1 MTTRHRRARTAARSA
16 AISTALAISLF
27 SACTETD
34 DDGEDGDQLNA
45 PVILATE
52 ATVTLRTRLQN
63 RYIAAQNNG
72 GGAVTAVATAAQA
85 WETFTLVDENNGAL
99 TSGDIV
105 GLRAGNGQYLQ
116 AVNGGGSTVNVTG
129 AALLDWERFRIFKQG
144 GGQIHSGDTIA
155 LQTIVSGRWLSA
167 ENGGGS
173 TVSANGPAYDTW
185 EQLIITLGGAPPPPP
200 PTNWRLVWQDEF
212 DGPNIDESK
221 WVYEVQ
227 RPGWVNNELQ
237 NYTYRRWE
245 NARIE
250 NGALVIEARRDFF
263 GGEYSSAR
271 LKTQG
276 RVSWTYGRVEA
287 RLQVPNGWGTWPAFW
302 MMPDNQSRGW
312 PACGEIDIMEH
323 VGYDENRIHSTTHSL
338 RYNWRSP
345 NQRTGSTFVP
355 GATSGFHVYAVEW
368 YPDRIDAFVD
378 GVRYFTSPND
388 GGGDDSYPF
397 NKNFHII
404 LNLAVGGD
412 WGGARGVDPNTW
424 PRRMTVDYVR
434 VYQR

>member
-1 MTTRHRRARTAARSA
+1 MTTRHPRARIRAHF
-16 AISTALAISLF
+16 AIAALAISLLA
-27 SACTETD
+27 ACTD
-34 DDGEDGDQLNA
+34 DDTPDGDEQLSG
-45 PVILATE
+45 PVVLATE
-52 ATVTLRTRLQN
+52 STVTLRTRLQN

-72 GGAVTAVATAAQA
+72 GGAVTAVATVPQA

-99 TSGDIV
+99 DSGDIV
-105 GLRAGNGQYLQ
+105 GLRAGNGQFVQ
-116 AVNGGGSTVNVTG
+116 AVNGGGGAVNATG

-144 GGQIHSGDTIA
+144 GGQVRSGDTIA

-173 TVSANGPAYDTW
+173 TVSASGPAYDTW
-185 EQLIITLGGAPPPPP
+185 EQLVITLGGAPPPPP
-200 PTNWRLVWQDEF
+200 PPPSWRLVWQDEF

-221 WVYEVQ
+221 WVYEV
-227 RPGWVNNELQ
+227 RGPGWVNNELQ
-237 NYTYRRWE
+237 NYTNRRWE

-271 LKTQG
+271 LKTAG
-276 RVSWTYGRVEA
+276 RASWTYGRVEA
-287 RLQVPNGWGTWPAFW
+287 RLQVPTGYGTWPAFW

-312 PACGEIDIMEH
+312 PACGEIDVMEH

-345 NQRTGSTFVP
+345 SQRTASTFVP
-355 GATSGFHVYAVEW
+355 GATGGFHVYAVEW
-368 YPDRIDAFVD
+368 YPDRIEAFVD

-388 GGGDDSYPF
+388 GGGDDSWPF

-412 WGGARGVDPNTW
+412 WGGARGVDPNIW
-424 PRRMTVDYVR
+424 PKRMTVDYVR

>member
-1 MTTRHRRARTAARSA
+1 MTTRHPRARIRAHF
-16 AISTALAISLF
+16 AIAALAISLLA
-27 SACTETD
+27 ACTD
-34 DDGEDGDQLNA
+34 DDTPDGDEQLSG
-45 PVILATE
+45 PVVLATE
-52 ATVTLRTRLQN
+52 STVTLRTRLQN

-72 GGAVTAVATAAQA
+72 GGAVTAVATVPQA

-99 TSGDIV
+99 DSGDIV
-105 GLRAGNGQYLQ
+105 GLRAGNGQFVQ
-116 AVNGGGSTVNVTG
+116 AVNGGGGAVNATG

-144 GGQIHSGDTIA
+144 GGQVRSGDTIA

-173 TVSANGPAYDTW
+173 TVSASGPAYDTW
-185 EQLIITLGGAPPPPP
+185 EQLVITLGGAPPPPP
-200 PTNWRLVWQDEF
+200 PPPSWRLVWQDEF
-212 DGPNIDESK
+212 DGPTIDESK
-221 WVYEVQ
+221 WVYEV
-227 RPGWVNNELQ
+227 RGPGWVNNELQ
-237 NYTYRRWE
+237 NYTNRRWE

-271 LKTQG
+271 LKTAG
-276 RVSWTYGRVEA
+276 RASWTYGRVEA
-287 RLQVPNGWGTWPAFW
+287 RLQVPTGYGTWPAFW

-312 PACGEIDIMEH
+312 PACGEIDVMEH

-345 NQRTGSTFVP
+345 SQRTASTFVP
-355 GATSGFHVYAVEW
+355 GATGGFHVYAVEW
-368 YPDRIDAFVD
+368 YPDRIEAFVD

-388 GGGDDSYPF
+388 GGGDDSWPF

-412 WGGARGVDPNTW
+412 WGGARGVDPNIW
-424 PRRMTVDYVR
+424 PKRMTVDYVR

>member
-1 MTTRHRRARTAARSA
+1 MSTRQPRARVLARF
-16 AISTALAISLF
+16 AIATIAISLVA
-27 SACTETD
+27 ACTDESVPD
-34 DDGEDGDQLNA
+34 DDEQLNA
-45 PVILATE
+45 PVVLATE
-52 ATVTLRTRLQN
+52 STVTLRTRLQN

-72 GGAVTAVATAAQA
+72 GGAVTATATVPQA
-85 WETFTLVDENNGAL
+85 WETFTLLDENNGAL
-99 TSGDIV
+99 NSGDIV
-105 GLRAGNGQYLQ
+105 GLRAGNGQFVQ
-116 AVNGGGSTVNVTG
+116 AVNGGGSTVNATG

-144 GGQIHSGDTIA
+144 GGQIRSGDTIA
-155 LQTIVSGRWLSA
+155 LQTIVSGRWFSA

-200 PTNWRLVWQDEF
+200 PPPPNWRLVWQDEF

-221 WVYEVQ
+221 WVYEV
-227 RPGWVNNELQ
+227 RPPYWVNNELQ
-237 NYTYRRWE
+237 NYTNRRWE

-271 LKTQG
+271 LKTAG
-276 RVSWTYGRVEA
+276 RASWTYGRVEA
-287 RLQVPNGWGTWPAFW
+287 RLQVPTGYGTWPAFW

-312 PACGEIDIMEH
+312 PACGEIDVLEH
-323 VGYDENRIHSTTHSL
+323 VGYDENRVHSTTHSL

-368 YPDRIDAFVD
+368 FPDRIEAYVD

-388 GGGDDSYPF
+388 GGGDDSWPF

-412 WGGARGVDPNTW
+412 WGGARGVDPNIW

>member
-1 MTTRHRRARTAARSA
+1 MTTRHPRARIRARSA
-16 AISTALAISLF
+16 IAALAISL
-27 SACTETD
+27 SAACTD
-34 DDGEDGDQLNA
+34 DATPDGEEQLSG
-45 PVILATE
+45 PVVLATE
-52 ATVTLRTRLQN
+52 STVTLRTRLQN

-72 GGAVTAVATAAQA
+72 GGAVTAVATVPQA

-99 TSGDIV
+99 DSGDIV
-105 GLRAGNGQYLQ
+105 GLRAGNGQFVQ
-116 AVNGGGSTVNVTG
+116 AVNGGGGAVNATG

-144 GGQIHSGDTIA
+144 GGQVRSGDTIA

-185 EQLIITLGGAPPPPP
+185 EQLVITLGGAPPPPP
-200 PTNWRLVWQDEF
+200 PPPSWRLVWQDEF

-221 WVYEVQ
+221 WVYEV
-227 RPGWVNNELQ
+227 RGPGWVNNELQ
-237 NYTYRRWE
+237 NYTNRRWE

-271 LKTQG
+271 LKTAG
-276 RVSWTYGRVEA
+276 RASWTYGRVEA
-287 RLQVPNGWGTWPAFW
+287 RLQVPTGYGTWPAFW

-312 PACGEIDIMEH
+312 PACGEIDVMEH

-345 NQRTGSTFVP
+345 NQRTASTFVP
-355 GATSGFHVYAVEW
+355 GATGGFHVYAVEW
-368 YPDRIDAFVD
+368 YPDRIEAFVD

-388 GGGDDSYPF
+388 GGGDDSWPF

-412 WGGARGVDPNTW
+412 WGGARGVDPNIW
-424 PRRMTVDYVR
+424 PKRMTVDYVR